1 MARNEL
7 HKKLESKLKETGLA
21 FESVKVFGTF
31 STCVHILCIGRDTAD
46 RWALLLTQVFGKAP
60 TVVESSWET
69 AENKG
74 TCLKP
79 TMRRG
84 YLVSLIDR

>member
-21 FESVKVFGTF
+21 FESIKVFGTF

-60 TVVESSWET
+60 TVVESSW
-69 AENKG
+69 
-74 TCLKP
+74 
-79 TMRRG
+79 RRPRTRG
-84 YLVSLIDR
+84 LA